1 MKRTP
6 LYLDADTA
14 VVLRLESMRRQQPM
28 AEIIREAL
36 QSYLR
41 REPRQHPPGRGEF
54 RSGRKDIAERAE
66 EFLRGAAPGI
76 AERIPS

>member
-1 MKRTP
+1 MKRTT
-6 LYLDADTA
+6 LYLDADTE
-14 VVLRLESMRRQQPM
+14 VLLKLESMRRQQSM

-36 QSYLR
+36 QAYLR

-66 EFLRGAAPGI
+66 EYLRGTFGKD
-76 AERIPS
+76 